1 MITVTVTRNGRRI
14 CIAGVPGDGFLSAN
28 LFSNPKDQSGV
39 PLSLVVGGLESKPG
53 QPGTYSDWCRERL
66 EVGDEISIRIAESDE
81 RDDPVEERMDPPKEI
96 VLQEK
101 KK

>member
-1 MITVTVTRNGRRI
+1 M
-14 CIAGVPGDGFLSAN
+14 
-28 LFSNPKDQSGV
+28 

-81 RDDPVEERMDPPKEI
+81 RDDPVEERMDPPEEI

-101 KK
+101 KKYVRRICEELGWEIIEPKD